1 VLQAEA
7 EMQGIAERL
16 KREYPG
22 HNAAVGAQIIGLRD
36 SLVGPVKTYL
46 RLLLGAVV
54 VVLLVACVNLASAN
68 LARAAG
74 RSREMTIR
82 TVLGAGRGR
91 LGRQLLTENILIALV
106 GGALGVLL
114 AHWLVRTLLALRPS
128 SLPRAHEIGISA
140 SVLAFSVGV
149 TIVTGVLIGLLPAL
163 QVGRTE
169 LRAAVA
175 AGGRGSAV
183 GRSGL
188 RRALVATEVL
198 FAVLL
203 LVAAGLLVRSF
214 RALLEERAGFDA
226 NGVLAINVSLP
237 ETRYPS
243 GGLRSTYYAQAL
255 AALRSIPG
263 VEHAGYI
270 NIAPLTRGGFGGG
283 MAVDGR
289 PDVPIRYADYRLAS
303 PDYFAAMRVPLV
315 AGRMF
320 TDADDS
326 TSQHV
331 TIINETMAKKFFP
344 GENPLGKRLIE
355 LGMDSHRSIPLTVIG
370 VVGDVRASD
379 LARPPMPQHFISY
392 RQRPDRAFSGTLVV
406 RTSVPPSTIGAVAR
420 SRLRLLDSNVLMTIE
435 TAVDIRARSLGDRR
449 FTMTVLVG
457 FALLALTLAAIG
469 IYGVL
474 AYSVARRTREIG
486 VRMALGAARGRV
498 VRMVLRDSLTPV
510 AAGSLAGVVAGLGL
524 TRLMRTLLYAVS
536 ATDPATFASGVAVLL
551 GVAVVA
557 SIVPAA
563 RAAKVDPAVALR
575 EE

>member
-1 VLQAEA
+1 
-7 EMQGIAERL
+7 
-16 KREYPG
+16 
-22 HNAAVGAQIIGLRD
+22 
-36 SLVGPVKTYL
+36 
-46 RLLLGAVV
+46 
-54 VVLLVACVNLASAN
+54 
-68 LARAAG
+68 
-74 RSREMTIR
+74 
-82 TVLGAGRGR
+82 
-91 LGRQLLTENILIALV
+91 
-106 GGALGVLL
+106 
-114 AHWLVRTLLALRPS
+114 
-128 SLPRAHEIGISA
+128 
-140 SVLAFSVGV
+140 
-149 TIVTGVLIGLLPAL
+149 
-163 QVGRTE
+163 
-169 LRAAVA
+169 
-175 AGGRGSAV
+175 
-183 GRSGL
+183 
-188 RRALVATEVL
+188 
-198 FAVLL
+198 
-203 LVAAGLLVRSF
+203 
-214 RALLEERAGFDA
+214 
-226 NGVLAINVSLP
+226 
-237 ETRYPS
+237 
-243 GGLRSTYYAQAL
+243 
-255 AALRSIPG
+255 
-263 VEHAGYI
+263 
-270 NIAPLTRGGFGGG
+270 

-326 TSQHV
+326 MSQHV